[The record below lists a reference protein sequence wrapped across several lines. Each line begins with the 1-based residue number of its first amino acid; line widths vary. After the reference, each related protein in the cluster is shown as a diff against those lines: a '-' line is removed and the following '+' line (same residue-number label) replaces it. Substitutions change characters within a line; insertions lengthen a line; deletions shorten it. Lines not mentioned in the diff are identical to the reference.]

1 MEQYEEETDNR
12 RKSGG
17 ENPETGTFYKNKV
30 CVLVAQSCLTLC
42 DPMDCSQALVHGIFQ
57 ARILEWVAISFYRRS
72 SQPRDQTWVSHIAG
86 RLYHLRHEGCSANC
100 VTYVI

>member
-1 MEQYEEETDNR
+1 MKWKRKRNRLKEQYEEEKDNR

-42 DPMDCSQALVHGIFQ
+42 DPMDYSQALSFMEFSRQEYWSGLPFPSTDLPNPRIKPGSPTVQ
-57 ARILEWVAISFYRRS
+57 ADSTI
-72 SQPRDQTWVSHIAG
+72 
-86 RLYHLRHEGCSANC
+86 
-100 VTYVI
+100 